1 MLIHLIL
8 RYRAPALAVI
18 LRLLL
23 LLLYVCL
30 LAPGPSLHLI
40 QTVLLTFQEIL
51 LEDVRLQDSLLE

>member
-1 MLIHLIL
+1 MLLHLIL

-18 LRLLL
+18 LRL